1 MKPIIGI
8 INREETLKSGNKI
21 EYCYKEI
28 INKIIK
34 SNGIPIG
41 ITTKNIEE
49 IINKLDAIIIQG
61 GDTYKEKELEIIEYA
76 YENDMPMLG
85 ICQGMQ
91 MMGLIKKGKI
101 KQIEGHNNTIHKIKI
116 KKNTKIYEIL
126 KKEIITVNSRHK
138 YALTETELQI
148 SGISNDN
155 IIEIIE
161 DKSKR
166 FFIGVEWHPESL
178 ENEDSD
184 KLFNYFVSI
193 AKEGKK

>member
-1 MKPIIGI
+1 MNPIIGI

-34 SNGIPIG
+34 SEGIPIG
-41 ITTKNIEE
+41 ITIKNIEK
-49 IINKLDAIIIQG
+49 IIDKLDGILIQG
-61 GDTYKEKELEIIEYA
+61 GDTFNEKEIDLIKYA
-76 YENDMPMLG
+76 YNKDIPLLG

-91 MMGLIKKGKI
+91 LMGLTKNGKI
-101 KQIEGHNNTIHKIKI
+101 KQIENHNNKTHNIKI
-116 KKNTKIYEIL
+116 KKDSKIYEIL
-126 KKEIITVNSRHK
+126 KKENIIVNSRHK
-138 YALTETELQI
+138 YALTNTTLQI
-148 SGISNDN
+148 SGISDDN

-161 DKSKR
+161 DKNKK

-184 KLFNYFVSI
+184 NLFNYFITI